1 MKKIYF
7 SDKKIILDAIKIKN
21 LNLSNNL
28 KINIINELNAGKKI
42 PNKIFLD
49 KARIN

>member
-1 MKKIYF
+1 MKKIFF

-28 KINIINELNAGKKI
+28 KINIINELNGEKKI
-42 PNKIFLD
+42 SNKISLE
-49 KARIN
+49 KA